1 MSKGRKPVAV
11 LDLGGTK
18 FITAVID
25 GKGKMLCRQYCPTRR
40 EQGASK
46 LTQRIIS
53 SIEDI
58 ISEAGLSPRDLSSIG
73 IAAAAIVDVER
84 GLITDA
90 PNLPRWGKVSL
101 RDTLQEHFGRTTY
114 LINDASAAALGEH
127 RAGAGIGLD
136 NLLYFTISTGIGGG
150 IIINGEMY
158 DGTDGAAG
166 EFGHT
171 IILPGGP
178 RCMCGKPGCLEAL
191 ASGTAIARMARE
203 RIQAGQR
210 SLILKLAG
218 DDVDAVTAEIVARAD
233 RWGDRL
239 ACEVIDEA
247 AHWLGMGLSNFVNLF
262 NPQMIILGG
271 GVSSMGERFFRPV
284 RRAMKAYAWKLPG
297 STVKVVKSQIGADA
311 GLVGVAFYCQDR
323 EG

>member
-1 MSKGRKPVAV
+1 
-11 LDLGGTK
+11 LL
-18 FITAVID
+18 
-25 GKGKMLCRQYCPTRR
+25 
-40 EQGASK
+40 
-46 LTQRIIS
+46 
-53 SIEDI
+53 
-58 ISEAGLSPRDLSSIG
+58 
-73 IAAAAIVDVER
+73 
-84 GLITDA
+84 
-90 PNLPRWGKVSL
+90 
-101 RDTLQEHFGRTTY
+101 
-114 LINDASAAALGEH
+114 NDASAAALGEH

-203 RIQAGQR
+203 RILVGAP
-210 SLILKLAG
+210 SIILQLAG
-218 DDVDAVTAEIVARAD
+218 DNIDGVTAEIVATAD
-233 RWGDRL
+233 RQGDRL
-239 ACEVIDEA
+239 ACKVIEEA
-247 AHWLGMGLSNFVNLF
+247 AHWLGLGMSNFVNLF

-297 STVKVVKSQIGADA
+297 STVKIVKSQIGADA
-311 GLVGVAFYCQDR
+311 GLVGAAFYCQDR